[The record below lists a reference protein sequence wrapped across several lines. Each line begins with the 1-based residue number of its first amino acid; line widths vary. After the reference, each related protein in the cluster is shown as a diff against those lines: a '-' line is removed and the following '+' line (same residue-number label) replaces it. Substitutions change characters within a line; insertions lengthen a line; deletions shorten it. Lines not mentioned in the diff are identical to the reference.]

1 MLAATR
7 NAPDSRLAVAREIA
21 VVATALAAATGAAAL
36 LEIIAGIADA
46 SPVYLLAVV
55 LAASRYG
62 TGPAVAVSGLSFLL
76 YDFLFTVPR
85 FTFAVSD
92 PAEWLSLLLFLLIAV
107 VIGRLAGLLRERAE
121 VADRRSRESVSLA
134 AIGREIAMATSFDE
148 AAPQVAERLRF
159 DAEMATVTVEL
170 EGGAE
175 TVADGDGR
183 PPEIADSVTA
193 DASAEPA
200 ELPEP
205 AEPPWTLLRSATD
218 DTSDWV
224 RVVGPGPIEWSAPPG
239 HVAFVVPIEADGRD
253 LGTIRATRPVGSPM
267 PGRGARRI
275 LSLAADQLGI
285 AIRRDELRDE
295 LTAAEVARRG
305 DALRA
310 AILDSVSHDLRTPLA
325 SIRATAGGL
334 LDQGVEPSPAE
345 VRTAAAAI
353 DAEAERLGDIVRSLL
368 DMGRIQAGA
377 VRPDV
382 EPYEVDELVETAV
395 RRVAGGTTAAR
406 VRVAIPSG
414 LPPVGADAVLVDVAL
429 GNVIDNALRHA
440 PGARVRITAEA
451 SGDTTAVLVHV
462 DDAGPGVS
470 ADELSRLFERFYRV
484 PDEAGPARHGLG
496 MGLAIARGFVEAM
509 GGAVSASRSDLGG
522 LRLTIRLP
530 AAPPGPG
537 RASDDATGRAS

>member
-285 AIRRDELRDE
+285 AM
-295 LTAAEVARRG
+295 RRG

-451 SGDTTAVLVHV
+451 SGDATAVLVHV